1 MASKKLRFRGDATTN
16 RIDDIGGD
24 VDDDERKLLKDVD
37 AAVAAE
43 VVDGIHKRSS
53 GSTSKENSDIKST
66 KEKKAVAEEE
76 EEEYPSFMDFF
87 KLEYIF
93 CWLPFCWLPSCVLYG
108 VFLLLASG

>member
-24 VDDDERKLLKDVD
+24 VDDDERKLKDVD

-53 GSTSKENSDIKST
+53 GSTSKDNSDIKST
-66 KEKKAVAEEE
+66 KEKKAAAEEE
-76 EEEYPSFMDFF
+76 EEGMLTTVFF
-87 KLEYIF
+87 SWQLG
-93 CWLPFCWLPSCVLYG
+93 WLWWCLSAGC
-108 VFLLLASG
+108 LAAVYLA

>member
-66 KEKKAVAEEE
+66 KEKKAAAEEE
-76 EEEYPSFMDFF
+76 EEGMLTKKPVRVFF
-87 KLEYIF
+87 SWQLG
-93 CWLPFCWLPSCVLYG
+93 WLRWCLSAGC
-108 VFLLLASG
+108 LAAVYLA